1 MVIECVTEM
10 TEYSMPC
17 GGVHFLLI
25 TTLPNALFNLVLKKF
40 VPEVRLHIE
49 IKLFS
54 ANSSISDARFALR
67 YLFIYLFYFLK
78 SLFGKF
84 GGILSA
90 NYN

>member
-25 TTLPNALFNLVLKKF
+25 TTLPNALFNLVLKNCSKGSSSH
-40 VPEVRLHIE
+40 R
-49 IKLFS
+49 
-54 ANSSISDARFALR
+54 NSVMLSQFKHLRCSVRFAL
-67 YLFIYLFYFLK
+67 FIYIFYFLK

-84 GGILSA
+84 GRILSA